1 MIITVGN
8 TKGGVGKT
16 TLAVQIA
23 IARALAGHEVWLID
37 GDRQGTAAAAIAA
50 RAESGRQPGIAC
62 AQYAD
67 GPQLRSQVQQQ
78 RDKWQDIIIDAGGRD
93 STALRAALILS
104 DVLLVPFAPRS
115 YDVWALDDMAGLVD
129 EARSVRDG
137 LRCYAVLNQA
147 DPGEHSTDN
156 SEAAAAVA
164 EVSQF
169 DYLQTPIRRRKAFS
183 NAGGAGL
190 SVGELA
196 SKDHKAIAELNKLLE
211 SLFNIQSTT

>member
-16 TLAVQIA
+16 TLAVQLA
-23 IARALAGHEVWLID
+23 IARTLAGRDVWLID

-50 RAESGRQPGIAC
+50 RGESGRQPGIAC

-67 GPQLRSQVQQQ
+67 GAALRGQVQQQ
-78 RDKWQDIIIDAGGRD
+78 RGKWQDIIIDAGGRD

-115 YDVWALDDMAGLVD
+115 YDVWALDDMAALVD

-137 LRCYAVLNQA
+137 LRAFAVMNQA
-147 DPGEHSTDN
+147 DPGEHSVDN
-156 SEAAAAVA
+156 ADAAAAVA
-164 EVSQF
+164 EVPQF
-169 DYLQTPIRRRKAFS
+169 EYLATPIRRRKAFS

-190 SVGELA
+190 AVAELA
-196 SKDHKAIAELNKLLE
+196 PRDPKAVAEIDSLLS
-211 SLFNIQSTT
+211 SLFNIQKTA